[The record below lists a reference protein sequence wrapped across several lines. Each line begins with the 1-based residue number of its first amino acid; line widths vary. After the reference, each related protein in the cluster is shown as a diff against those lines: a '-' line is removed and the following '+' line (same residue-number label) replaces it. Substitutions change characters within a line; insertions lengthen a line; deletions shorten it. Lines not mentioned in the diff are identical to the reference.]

1 MAPMRSPW
9 IRLLLLLLLVAAV
22 AVALRLTVLKPDP
35 VPVTVFRVASG
46 RVEETVTNSK
56 AGTVQ
61 SRLRATLS
69 PEIGGRVVELR
80 VKDGD
85 RVERGAVL
93 MRLADEDYRAQV
105 ELQQRAQVAAR
116 AGEREAC
123 LSAAQA
129 EREYARYLKLADDD
143 IVSRELLDQLESRR
157 DVAVAS
163 CEAGAA
169 KVREAEAA
177 LTLARVNLSK
187 TVLRAPFDGV
197 VAEVSTEV
205 GEWITPSPPGV
216 PIPPVI
222 ELIQP
227 TRIYVS
233 APLDEVDVAKV
244 HVGQPV
250 RITLDAYP
258 GREFAGRVTR
268 VAPYVLDI
276 EEHSRTFEVE
286 VEFEDAGFAATL
298 LPGTSADVEV
308 ILDSREDVLRIPS
321 YALVEGK
328 RVLVVDGDVLA
339 ARQVEAGLSN
349 WAFTEIVEG
358 LAADELVVVSLDR
371 VEVQEG
377 ATVRVTGETL
387 K

>member
-1 MAPMRSPW
+1 MRSPW

-227 TRIYVS
+227 SRIYVS

>member
-80 VKDGD
+80 VQDGD
-85 RVERGAVL
+85 RVEHGAVL

-227 TRIYVS
+227 SRIYVS

-250 RITLDAYP
+250 RITLDAYA

>member
-227 TRIYVS
+227 SRIYVS

>member
-227 TRIYVS
+227 SRIYVS

-250 RITLDAYP
+250 RITLDAYA